1 LIYDGCMNNADNQ
14 SIWWKLVGILIFVI
28 VGIWLGWG
36 YLAFQNTD
44 MSTLWF
50 ASIPNKA
57 GEIKKLNDTLT
68 DKNDELILLK
78 QSNEAVKYEIA
89 DHIENNIEHPI
100 WSDYINSLIQMYK
113 EVRDIG
119 KYSPDAIELSDF
131 VVDQQR
137 IGLRGKVRRLD
148 TIYVENGVIDRLTR
162 LNFLSNIQIP
172 SYQKIDDVYEFQIQW
187 EVSSAKK

>member
-1 LIYDGCMNNADNQ
+1 MKSQITLKI
-14 SIWWKLVGILIFVI
+14 ILNIQFGRTI
-28 VGIWLGWG
+28 
-36 YLAFQNTD
+36 
-44 MSTLWF
+44 
-50 ASIPNKA
+50 
-57 GEIKKLNDTLT
+57 LT
-68 DKNDELILLK
+68 
-78 QSNEAVKYEIA
+78 
-89 DHIENNIEHPI
+89 H
-100 WSDYINSLIQMYK
+100 WS
-113 EVRDIG
+113 

>member
-1 LIYDGCMNNADNQ
+1 
-14 SIWWKLVGILIFVI
+14 
-28 VGIWLGWG
+28 
-36 YLAFQNTD
+36 
-44 MSTLWF
+44 
-50 ASIPNKA
+50 
-57 GEIKKLNDTLT
+57 
-68 DKNDELILLK
+68 
-78 QSNEAVKYEIA
+78 
-89 DHIENNIEHPI
+89 
-100 WSDYINSLIQMYK
+100 MYK

-172 SYQKIDDVYEFQIQW
+172 SYQKIDDVYEFQIQ
-187 EVSSAKK
+187 